1 MTTSDLEDDGR
12 TYTFV
17 SFEVDGERGFSAMTD
32 DTYNEPGFAEAVYR
46 EIGSRPKV
54 LAVLQGLRLGQI
66 SGLNVIFDNVRNLR
80 TESREE
86 IEGLLDFSIN
96 RIEPPKIR
104 QSVAEGG
111 IRFLRTYPGVSS
123 YLPMMHTLFAAY
135 ERLGDDPAAFQ
146 KEAQRLTKD
155 MDPSIRKTCVVAF
168 HVSLL
173 NFLDQL
179 KREARD

>member
-1 MTTSDLEDDGR
+1 MTTPDLEDDGR

-32 DTYNEPGFAEAVYR
+32 DTYNEPGFAETVYG
-46 EIGSRPKV
+46 EMGSRPKV

-80 TESREE
+80 AESREE

-104 QSVAEGG
+104 QFVAEGG

-123 YLPMMHTLFAAY
+123 YLPMMQALFAAY

-146 KEAQRLTKD
+146 KEAHRLTKD
-155 MDPSIRKTCVVAF
+155 MDPRIRKTCVMKF
-168 HVSLL
+168 HISLL
-173 NFLDQL
+173 NFLDEA
-179 KREARD
+179 KREASE